1 MVDTPPTDRAVRFA
15 SAALGGVIGPIG
27 FVGAWIA
34 SAATTSV
41 PVLVGRRGDQPARRR
56 RCRHPLVDDRRI
68 RHVRCRPADL
78 LARALRSTVAGW
90 AWTTAA
96 ATGIATLAVAA
107 TPLDRSDTI
116 DTLHG
121 AFATIGY
128 VTLAATPLLAARPL
142 QSAGHR
148 TLAGL
153 GVAAGVTSAVA
164 LALTPTS
171 LPTGLFQRLGL
182 TASDIWI
189 VSTAIAITTGRLRS
203 VARGGERPG
212 EPGQLAQSAQVP
224 YTSIT

>member
-1 MVDTPPTDRAVRFA
+1 MVDLTPPTAAARRSRARRRTASERTVRL
-15 SAALGGVIGPIG
+15 AALGGVIGPIG

-41 PVLVGRRGDQPARRR
+41 PYSSVDEAISRLAAVGSDTRWLMTAGFVTFGVALP
-56 RCRHPLVDDRRI
+56 I
-68 RHVRCRPADL
+68 YSI
-78 LARALRSTVAGW
+78 ALRSTVAGW

-142 QSAGHR
+142 QSSGHR

-153 GVAAGVTSAVA
+153 GVAVGVTSAVA

-182 TASDIWI
+182 TASDVWI
-189 VSTAIAITTGRLRS
+189 VSTAVAITTGRLK
-203 VARGGERPG
+203 AR
-212 EPGQLAQSAQVP
+212 QSAQSAQVP
-224 YTSIT
+224 